1 MRTTSNFLIVS
12 MAVSD
17 CLCTVMVIPKL
28 ITQIFTYPAAWLITG
43 AVGNYLCLIITVAVS
58 LLNLMI
64 AIGVGKS
71 LNGRE
76 KNSDEEKSRTQR
88 RAPWDKVLTN
98 QFQTVTVILASD
110 WCQKAFVF
118 FCPITEQQDYKQCSV
133 FLHHRYIQASC
144 SPLFTRGGKF
154 QSQHKTQGRSFGISA
169 RNSPQIRWTFRRHR
183 NISAFNRLRVF
194 VHSQM
199 SIKFSAF
206 RNMTWELN
214 IFPLSWKKWI
224 VSPIFLTSLAV
235 TKTFPALSNISSQ
248 GPGSYVGYYVLVN

>member
-1 MRTTSNFLIVS
+1 MHTGVCIVIMSTMGNTMVVIVVYKGRRMRTTSNFLIVS

-43 AVGNYLCLIITVAVS
+43 AVGNFLCLIITVAVS

-110 WCQKAFVF
+110 WCQKAYVF
-118 FCPITEQQDYKQCSV
+118 S
-133 FLHHRYIQASC
+133 A
-144 SPLFTRGGKF
+144 
-154 QSQHKTQGRSFGISA
+154 QSQSSKTRS
-169 RNSPQIRWTFRRHR
+169 
-183 NISAFNRLRVF
+183 
-194 VHSQM
+194 
-199 SIKFSAF
+199 
-206 RNMTWELN
+206 
-214 IFPLSWKKWI
+214 
-224 VSPIFLTSLAV
+224 SLASSYTIDTSRPV
-235 TKTFPALSNISSQ
+235 ARHFLLEEESSNHSTKYRADRSAYPQ
-248 GPGSYVGYYVLVN
+248 GI